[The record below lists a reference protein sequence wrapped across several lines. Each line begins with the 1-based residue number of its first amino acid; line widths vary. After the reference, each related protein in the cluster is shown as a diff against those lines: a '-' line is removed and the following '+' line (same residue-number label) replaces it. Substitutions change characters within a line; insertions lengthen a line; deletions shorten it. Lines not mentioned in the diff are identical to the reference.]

1 MSFPLKKSG
10 DSQTQFEFA
19 TAARILFGTGALRQV
34 GPIAAEMGRRA
45 LVVTGRT
52 SARAGPLLDELAEHG
67 IEYTMFHVLGEPTTT
82 TVREATERGRNVDC
96 HLVIGFGGGS
106 SLDVGKA
113 AAALLTNEG
122 DPEDYL
128 EVVGNGKQLTQPS
141 APCIAIPTTAGTG
154 SEVTRNAVLAS
165 PSHCIKVSMRSSLML
180 PRVALVDPELMYD
193 LPPEITAS
201 TGLDALTQLIE
212 PYTSGR
218 ASPITD
224 MLCTDGIRRVA
235 RSLARAYQ
243 DGNNVAAREDMALA
257 SLFGGLALTN
267 AGLGVVHGF
276 AGPIG
281 GKFSAPHG
289 SICAGLLPYA
299 MEVNVAAI
307 RQRLPASEALRRYEE
322 IAQILTDSGTA
333 KASDGVEWVK
343 ELCRTLRIPSLAA
356 YGVRSG
362 DFPELIERADRASST
377 KGNPIRLTKDEMLQ
391 ILSRAL

>member
-1 MSFPLKKSG
+1 LTKSG
-10 DSQTQFEFA
+10 DSQTHFEFA
-19 TAARILFGTGALRQV
+19 TAARILFGTGALHQV

-52 SARAGPLLDELAEHG
+52 SARASPLLDELATHR
-67 IEYTMFHVLGEPTTT
+67 IENTMFRVFSEPTTT
-82 TVREATERGRNVDC
+82 VVREATERARNANC

-113 AAALLTNEG
+113 AAVLLTNEG

-128 EVVGNGKQLTQPS
+128 EVVGKGKQLTHQS
-141 APCIAIPTTAGTG
+141 APYIAIPTTAGTG

-165 PSHCIKVSMRSSLML
+165 LPHGVKASMRSSFML
-180 PRVALVDPELMYD
+180 PRVALVDPELMYG

-218 ASPITD
+218 ANPITD
-224 MLCTDGIRRVA
+224 TLCRDGIHRVA
-235 RSLARAYQ
+235 RSLARAYENG
-243 DGNNVAAREDMALA
+243 DDVAAREDMALA

-267 AGLGVVHGF
+267 AGLGIVHGL

-289 SICAGLLPYA
+289 AICAGLLPYA
-299 MEVNVAAI
+299 TEVNIAAI
-307 RQRLPASEALRRYEE
+307 RQRLPGSETLRRYDE
-322 IAQILTDSGTA
+322 IAQILTGSGTA
-333 KASDGVEWVK
+333 EASDVVEWLK
-343 ELCRTLRIPSLAA
+343 ELLRTLRIPSLTS

-362 DFPELIERADRASST
+362 DFPELVEGAGHASST
-377 KGNPIRLTKDEMLQ
+377 RGNPIPLTKGEMLQ

>member
-1 MSFPLKKSG
+1 MTKNG

-34 GPIAAEMGRRA
+34 GPIATEMGRRA

-52 SARAGPLLDELAEHG
+52 SARAGPLLDELAKHG
-67 IEYTMFHVLGEPTTT
+67 IEYTMFHALGEPTTT
-82 TVREATERGRNVDC
+82 TVREATERARNADC

-128 EVVGNGKQLTQPS
+128 EVVGKGKQLTQPS

-165 PSHCIKVSMRSSLML
+165 PSHGIKVSMRSSLML

-212 PYTSGR
+212 PFTSSG
-218 ASPITD
+218 ANPITD
-224 MLCTDGIRRVA
+224 TLCPDGIRRVA
-235 RSLARAYQ
+235 RSLARAYR

-307 RQRLPASEALRRYEE
+307 RERLPASEALRRYEE
-322 IAQILTDSGTA
+322 IAQTLTGSETA

-343 ELCRTLRIPSLAA
+343 ELCRTLRIPSLSA
-356 YGVRSG
+356 YGVRSS
-362 DFPELIERADRASST
+362 DFPELIERADRASSM

-391 ILSRAL
+391 MLSRAL

>member
-1 MSFPLKKSG
+1 
-10 DSQTQFEFA
+10 
-19 TAARILFGTGALRQV
+19 
-34 GPIAAEMGRRA
+34 MGRRA

-52 SARAGPLLDELAEHG
+52 SARAGPLLDELAKHG
-67 IEYTMFHVLGEPTTT
+67 IEYTMFQVLGEPTTT
-82 TVREATERGRNVDC
+82 TVREATERARNADC
-96 HLVIGFGGGS
+96 HLVIGLGGGS

-141 APCIAIPTTAGTG
+141 VPCIAIPTTAGTG

-165 PSHCIKVSMRSSLML
+165 PSHGIKVSMRSSLML
-180 PRVALVDPELMYD
+180 PRVALVDPELMYG

-212 PYTSGR
+212 PYTSSR
-218 ASPITD
+218 ANPITD
-224 MLCTDGIRRVA
+224 TLCRDGIRRVA
-235 RSLARAYQ
+235 RSLAHAYENG
-243 DGNNVAAREDMALA
+243 DDVAAREDMALA

-267 AGLGVVHGF
+267 AGLGIVHGL

-289 SICAGLLPYA
+289 AICASLLPRA
-299 MEVNVAAI
+299 MEANVAAI
-307 RQRLPASEALRRYEE
+307 RQRLSSSEALWRYDE
-322 IAQILTDSGTA
+322 IARILTASGAA

-343 ELCRTLRIPSLAA
+343 ELCRTLRIPSLAS
-356 YGVRSG
+356 YGVQSG
-362 DFPELIERADRASST
+362 DFPELVERADRASST
-377 KGNPIRLTKDEMLQ
+377 KGNPIRLTNDEMLQ

>member
-1 MSFPLKKSG
+1 
-10 DSQTQFEFA
+10 
-19 TAARILFGTGALRQV
+19 
-34 GPIAAEMGRRA
+34 MGRRA
-45 LVVTGRT
+45 LVVTGRI
-52 SARAGPLLDELAEHG
+52 SGRADPLLDELAIHG
-67 IEYTMFHVLGEPTTT
+67 IENTMFHVLGEPTTT
-82 TVREATERGRNVDC
+82 IVRDATERARNADC

-113 AAALLTNEG
+113 VAALLTNEG

-128 EVVGNGKQLTQPS
+128 EVVGKGKQLTQPS
-141 APCIAIPTTAGTG
+141 VPCIAIPTTAGTG
-154 SEVTRNAVLAS
+154 SEVTRNAVMAS
-165 PSHCIKVSMRSSLML
+165 PSHGIKVSMRSSFML

-307 RQRLPASEALRRYEE
+307 RERLPASEALRRYDE
-322 IAQILTDSGTA
+322 IAQTLTGSETA

-356 YGVRSG
+356 YGVRSS

-391 ILSRAL
+391 MLSRAL

>member
-1 MSFPLKKSG
+1 MSFPLTKKG

-19 TAARILFGTGALRQV
+19 TAARVLFGTGALRQV
-34 GPIAAEMGRRA
+34 GPIATEMGRRA

-52 SARAGPLLDELAEHG
+52 SARAGPLLDELAKHG

-82 TVREATERGRNVDC
+82 TVREAIERARNADC

-128 EVVGNGKQLTQPS
+128 EVVGKGKQLTQPS

-165 PSHCIKVSMRSSLML
+165 PSHGIKVSMRSSLML

-212 PYTSGR
+212 PYTSSG
-218 ASPITD
+218 ANPITD
-224 MLCTDGIRRVA
+224 TLCPDGIRRVA
-235 RSLARAYQ
+235 RSLARAYR

-307 RQRLPASEALRRYEE
+307 RERLPASEALRRYEE
-322 IAQILTDSGTA
+322 IAQTLTGSETA

-343 ELCRTLRIPSLAA
+343 ELCRTLRIPSLSA
-356 YGVRSG
+356 YGVRSS
-362 DFPELIERADRASST
+362 DFPELIERADRASSM

-391 ILSRAL
+391 MLSRAL

>member
-1 MSFPLKKSG
+1 MSFPLTKNG

-34 GPIAAEMGRRA
+34 GPIATEMGRRA

-52 SARAGPLLDELAEHG
+52 SARAGPLLDELAKHG
-67 IEYTMFHVLGEPTTT
+67 IEYAMFHVLGEPTTT
-82 TVREATERGRNVDC
+82 TVREAIERARSADC

-128 EVVGNGKQLTQPS
+128 EVVGKGKQLTQPS
-141 APCIAIPTTAGTG
+141 VPCIAIPTTAGTG

-165 PSHCIKVSMRSSLML
+165 PSHGIKVSMRSSLML

-212 PYTSGR
+212 PYTSSG
-218 ASPITD
+218 ANPITD
-224 MLCTDGIRRVA
+224 TLCPDGIRRVA
-235 RSLARAYQ
+235 RSLARAYR

-307 RQRLPASEALRRYEE
+307 RERLPASEALRRYEE
-322 IAQILTDSGTA
+322 IAQTLTGSETA

-343 ELCRTLRIPSLAA
+343 ELCRTLRIPSLSA
-356 YGVRSG
+356 YGVRSS
-362 DFPELIERADRASST
+362 DFPELIERADRASSM

-391 ILSRAL
+391 MLSRAL